1 MEKGEIIGIV
11 LQKSEANELQGLIRA
26 DEEINIGQLL
36 LIDDSEK
43 LSLVRVENYEF
54 LNEFFDERGDI
65 AKSILKEPSIY
76 EILDMNTIIKAT
88 LHLIK
93 KYDHSTTPK
102 PGSFVRK
109 LPEIKSEKTYFRF
122 MV

>member
-93 KYDHSTTPK
+93 NMIIALLLNRVLS
-102 PGSFVRK
+102 
-109 LPEIKSEKTYFRF
+109 
-122 MV
+122 

>member
-1 MEKGEIIGIV
+1 MLMEKGEIIGIV

-93 KYDHSTTPK
+93 K
-102 PGSFVRK
+102 
-109 LPEIKSEKTYFRF
+109 
-122 MV
+122 

>member
-1 MEKGEIIGIV
+1 
-11 LQKSEANELQGLIRA
+11 LQGLIRA

-93 KYDHSTTPK
+93 NSDHSTYT
-102 PGSFVRK
+102 
-109 LPEIKSEKTYFRF
+109 
-122 MV
+122 